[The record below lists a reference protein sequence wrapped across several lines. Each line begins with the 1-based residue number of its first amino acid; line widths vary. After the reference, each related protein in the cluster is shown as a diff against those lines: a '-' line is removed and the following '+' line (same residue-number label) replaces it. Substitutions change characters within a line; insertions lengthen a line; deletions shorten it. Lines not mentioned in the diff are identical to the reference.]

1 MILKH
6 IYIKLYYLKIIRKG
20 LAYIMKTDRLYAIT
34 LYLLNHG
41 KTTSAELSRKFSVSV
56 RTVQRDID
64 SLCQAGIPIVAETG
78 ASGGYYLAESF
89 RMDAHTATNE
99 DYAFI
104 LTALKGFSTA
114 MKNSNIDATI
124 EKVTS
129 LTKKPN
135 DGIILDFSALREG
148 DNQLLQTLQKAV
160 QTKCPVKFEYT
171 NAGNTTRIHTV
182 EPIAVVYRWYAWY
195 LLAYSTEK
203 NDYRTYK
210 LIRMRNTELINAT
223 FTKEHENAE
232 AILWDNDVKTP
243 QACTEISIRCKPE
256 ARAKAIEY
264 LNGKII
270 RQHDNGDYDMILYV
284 IENEHLWF
292 GTLLSMGDGIEII
305 SPEHIKFRILEAA
318 KKIISLYQK
327 L

>member
-1 MILKH
+1 
-6 IYIKLYYLKIIRKG
+6 
-20 LAYIMKTDRLYAIT
+20 MKTDRLYAIT
-34 LYLLNHG
+34 VYLLNHG
-41 KTTSAELSRKFSVSV
+41 KTTSTELSQKFSVSV
-56 RTVQRDID
+56 RTIQRDID
-64 SLCQAGIPIVAETG
+64 SLCQAGIPIVAEAG

-89 RMDAHTATNE
+89 RLDAHTATNE

-114 MKNSNIDATI
+114 MHNAKIDATI

-135 DGIILDFSALREG
+135 DGIILDFSVLHEG
-148 DNQLLQTLQKAV
+148 DNQLLQTLQNAIEA
-160 QTKCPVKFEYT
+160 KCPVRFEYT

-210 LIRMRNTELINAT
+210 LVRMSNIELVHGT
-223 FTKEHENAE
+223 FKKEHKDAE
-232 AILWDNDVKTP
+232 AILLEKDINTS
-243 QACTEISIRCKPE
+243 QACTEIRIRCKPE
-256 ARAKAIEY
+256 AKAKVIEY
-264 LNGKII
+264 LNGKIT

-284 IENEHLWF
+284 IEDEYLWF
-292 GTLLSMGDGIEII
+292 GTLLSMGDSIEIL
-305 SPEHIKFRILEAA
+305 SPEHIKLRVLEAA
-318 KKIISLYQK
+318 KKIVRLYQE